1 MITTRLNHW
10 LRRKFL
16 SSPRG
21 QRGERRVRNRLR
33 LEHLEDRCVPATLTW
48 TCGFIHLDNNW
59 SDGANWGGLGSRA
72 PADGDDLVFPE
83 GFLSPDSH
91 NDMVDLKV
99 HSITFSGKGA
109 GSNYQITGNSFIL
122 ESDSSGAAEISADT
136 GLVPRINNAIELAGD
151 SAKVLSAASDATLQV
166 FGVISGTGGIKKT
179 GSGTV
184 VLDRAN
190 SYTGRTTVS
199 AGILVAEDASALGAT
214 GATNDTVVAA
224 GAQLGVNIAS
234 GSVDET
240 LSISGAFSVST
251 GEGALDGIR
260 GTWSGTIG
268 LSTSD
273 AAISVNANKTFT
285 VSGRITGPGSLTK
298 LGTGTLRLTGTVA
311 NDFVGFTFV
320 SAGTL
325 ELNKTD
331 VLAVPANLTIG
342 NTNGSA
348 AADTV
353 RLLRTNQIADT
364 RLVTVRKSGVFDLN
378 GFTERIGSLT
388 MVGGFIHS
396 VSDQPGRLLLNG
408 NVTATQ
414 DNVGNPAR
422 IDSTIV
428 LDLGGAARTFT
439 VNAGP
444 DPDNADLVIDSQI
457 RGGTG
462 QLVKQG
468 TGKLRVNGGSGYVGT
483 TTVSAGELVLASDFG
498 SSPFVVTGGTLSGEG
513 KIGGLTANGGDLR
526 TGVLTVAGNITLNS
540 GTTLH
545 STVSHPN
552 GSLSFNQLTAVR
564 PRIDV
569 PVTVQLNNP
578 TLLLDNPTGSRPG
591 ETWFLLENTGPDP
604 GHDATSGFVRVRGQ
618 PIDGTTDSV
627 EFRAFQ
633 FTPDG
638 TKTLTITYQGGDG
651 NDVTLTDNTAAAQN
665 LVVTPDVI
673 DEGQQVT
680 LTGTLV
686 GAKPA
691 GNLFLLIIWGDGSDP
706 ELHNPGR
713 EAFQFTHTY
722 ANNPPGQRGGGAYTL
737 TAFWFDEF
745 GFGNRQTRE
754 VIVNNVAPTVF
765 TGEDV
770 TLAKGDTVT
779 RSGSVSDP
787 GADTWTATVDYG
799 DGGGPAPLSLNAD
812 MTFNLAHAYTAAGTY
827 HVIVAVQDSDGDTGT
842 GSFTVTVTDS
852 GGGANPTPPRRHGG
866 APTDNFFALSA
877 QPGDTFGYPQSWIP
891 EEQRRLESLL
901 PASRGDVSL
910 DNFFR
915 RIGSA
920 VHDGQPVGTQAGIRK
935 QIPQKIG
942 ETAGSQLAIPDL
954 SMLQT
959 PLSRFRTDRPAP

>member
-1 MITTRLNHW
+1 MITTRLDHW
-10 LRRKFL
+10 LRVKFP

-21 QRGERRVRNRLR
+21 PRGAKRALRSRLR

-48 TCGFIHLDNNW
+48 TCGFFHIDNNW
-59 SDGANWGGLGSRA
+59 SDGTNWGGLGSRA
-72 PADGDDLVFPE
+72 PADGDDLVFPD

-99 HSITFSGKGA
+99 HSITFSGKAA
-109 GSNYQITGNSFIL
+109 GSNYQIIGNSFIL

-136 GLVPRINNAIELAGD
+136 GLGPRINTAIELADATGS
-151 SAKVLSAASDATLQV
+151 SAKVLSAATDATLQL
-166 FGVISGTGGIKKT
+166 FGVISGTGGIRKT
-179 GSGTV
+179 GNGTV

-199 AGILVAEDASALGAT
+199 AGVLLVENAAALGAT
-214 GATNDTVVAA
+214 GATNDSVVAA

-260 GTWSGTIG
+260 GTWSGTIS

-273 AAISVNANKTFT
+273 AAISVNPNRTFT
-285 VSGRITGPGSLTK
+285 VSGRITGSGSLTK

-311 NDFVGFTFV
+311 NDFAGFTFV

-348 AADTV
+348 ADDTV

-396 VSDQPGRLLLNG
+396 VSDQPPRLLLNG

-439 VNAGP
+439 VNAGS

-468 TGKLRVNGGSGYVGT
+468 SGKLRVNGGSGYVGT

-498 SSPFVVTGGTLSGEG
+498 SSPFVVTGGTLSGQG
-513 KIGGLTANGGDLR
+513 AIGGLTANGGVLR

-552 GSLSFNQLTAVR
+552 GVLSFNQLTAVR
-564 PRIDV
+564 PRLDV

-578 TLLLDNPTGSRPG
+578 TLVLDNPTGSRPG
-591 ETWFLLENTGPDP
+591 EIWSIIENTGPDP
-604 GHDATSGFVRVRGQ
+604 SHDTTSGFVRVRNQ

-638 TKTLTITYQGGDG
+638 TKTLTIAYQGGDG

-665 LVVTPDVI
+665 LVITPDVI

-680 LTGTLV
+680 LTGTLI

-722 ANNPPGQRGGGAYTL
+722 ANNPPGQPGGGAYTL

-765 TGEDV
+765 AGEDV

-799 DGGGPAPLSLNAD
+799 DGSGPAPLTLNAD

-842 GSFTVTVTDS
+842 SSFTVTVTDLG
-852 GGGANPTPPRRHGG
+852 GGGAAPSPPRRHDGG
-866 APTDNFFALSA
+866 AKDLFFGLSA
-877 QPGDTFGYPQSWIP
+877 QAGDVFASPYIP
-891 EEQRRLESLL
+891 AEHRHFDSLL
-901 PASRGDVSL
+901 PGSPGDETVEAL
-910 DNFFR
+910 FGR
-915 RIGSA
+915 TGIA
-920 VHDGQPVGTQAGIRK
+920 VQDARLMGTKAIAQAWENGLFAADWSVG
-935 QIPQKIG
+935 
-942 ETAGSQLAIPDL
+942 LA
-954 SMLQT
+954 
-959 PLSRFRTDRPAP
+959 